1 MVCRVKD
8 INSFFITVARF
19 NLALK
24 LCLTFLTSESVTVT
38 AINVVPFVSMI
49 LKETKRMN
57 TVLIVKVVWLVFRP
71 VMEVIRCSIAPH
83 KFPFSI
89 YIREPQ
95 PRMLPAMETLNINI
109 LFLTVDTGKI
119 SPQGCACTL
128 AVGPRI
134 TRRYFPVTISI
145 EILPFLLTNIF
156 WDKRRKMNG

>member
-1 MVCRVKD
+1 MLFFRNCSKKSTIQRRSIIWRRSLSRRAVPFLKIKKNVCPYQSQGEMVCRVKD
-8 INSFFITVARF
+8 LKKCCSFFITVARF

-24 LCLTFLTSESVTVT
+24 LCLTFLTSESVAVT
-38 AINVVPFVSMI
+38 AINIVPFVSMI

-95 PRMLPAMETLNINI
+95 PRMLPAM
-109 LFLTVDTGKI
+109 
-119 SPQGCACTL
+119 
-128 AVGPRI
+128 
-134 TRRYFPVTISI
+134 
-145 EILPFLLTNIF
+145 
-156 WDKRRKMNG
+156 